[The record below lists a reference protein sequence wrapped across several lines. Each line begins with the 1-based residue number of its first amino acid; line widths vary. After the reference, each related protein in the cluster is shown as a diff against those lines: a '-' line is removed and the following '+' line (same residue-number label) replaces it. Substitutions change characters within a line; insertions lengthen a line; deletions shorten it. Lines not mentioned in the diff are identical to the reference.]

1 QITVQPAATQTVCE
15 GGTINLSVTAIGA
28 GLTYQWYNNANP
40 LGGQTSSTL
49 TLINADASN
58 AGNYTVRVFGTCDA
72 TGVLSTVSAV
82 TIQPAPS
89 VTFQPSIQTIWDGG
103 NTTLIVAAVGTV
115 SPGYQWQVN
124 RNDGAGYVDL
134 TADGTHSNIT
144 PATLSINGAPLSH
157 NGYLYRAVVTSGG
170 VCTSSAISNAAV
182 LTVQQAPQI
191 TVQPAATQTVCEGGT
206 INLSVTAVG
215 AGLTYQWY
223 NNANPLGGQTSSTLT
238 LINADAS
245 NAGNYTV
252 RVFGTCDATG
262 VLSTVSAVT
271 IQPAPSV
278 TLQPSNQTI
287 CEGGNTTLT
296 VAAVGTVSPGYQWQV
311 NRNDGAGYVNLTADG
326 IHSNITT
333 ATLSINGAPLSHNG
347 YLYRAVV
354 TSGGVCTSSAIS
366 NAAVLTVQ
374 QAPQITVQPAATQT
388 VCEGGTINLSVTAV
402 GAGLTYQWYN
412 NANPLGGQTSST
424 LTLINAD
431 ASNAG
436 NYTVR
441 VFGTCDAT
449 GVLSTVSAVTIQP
462 APSVTLQP
470 SNQTI
475 CEGGNTTLTVAA
487 VGTVSPGYQWQVNRN
502 DGAGYVNL
510 TADGIHSNI
519 TTATLSINGAP
530 LSHNG
535 YLYRAVVTSGGVCT
549 SSAISNAAV
558 LTVQQAPQITVQPA
572 ATQTVC
578 EGGTINLSVTAVG
591 AGLTYQWYNNANP
604 LGGQTSSTLTLI
616 NADASNAGNYTVRV
630 FGTCD
635 ATGVLSTVS
644 AVTIQPAPS
653 VTLQPSNQTICE
665 GGNTT

>member
-271 IQPAPSV
+271 IQEAPEVSV
-278 TLQPSNQTI
+278 HPSNQTI
-287 CEGGNTTLT
+287 CEGGNTTMS
-296 VAAVGTVSPGYQWQV
+296 VDAGATVSPGYQWQV
-311 NRNDGAGYVNLTADG
+311 NRNDGAGFVNLTADG
-326 IHSNITT
+326 VHEDVDTDE
-333 ATLSINGAPLSHNG
+333 LSVNGAPLSYNG
-347 YLYRAVV
+347 YLYRAVI
-354 TSGGVCTSSAIS
+354 TSGGVCSGSAVSNSAI
-366 NAAVLTVQ
+366 LTIQENPVIDT
-374 QAPQITVQPAATQT
+374 PPAGQT
-388 VCEGGTINLSVTAV
+388 VCEGGTIQLSVAAHGT
-402 GAGLTYQWYN
+402 GLTYQWYHDG
-412 NANPLGGQTSST
+412 NPLVGQVAST
-424 LTLINAD
+424 LTILNAITG
-431 ASNAG
+431 NAG
-436 NYTVR
+436 SYHV
-441 VFGTCDAT
+441 VVSGTCNPG
-449 GVLSTVSAVTIQP
+449 GVASAPVNVVVDE
-462 APSVTLQP
+462 APEVITHP

-475 CEGGNTTLTVAA
+475 CEGGNTTLTVDAGVTA
-487 VGTVSPGYQWQVNRN
+487 SSTYQWQVNRN
-502 DGAGYVNL
+502 DGAGFVNL
-510 TADGIHSNI
+510 TRSDE
-519 TTATLSINGAP
+519 
-530 LSHNG
+530 
-535 YLYRAVVTSGGVCT
+535 RRGGKDRKPPT
-549 SSAISNAAV
+549 RRS
-558 LTVQQAPQITVQPA
+558 
-572 ATQTVC
+572 
-578 EGGTINLSVTAVG
+578 
-591 AGLTYQWYNNANP
+591 
-604 LGGQTSSTLTLI
+604 
-616 NADASNAGNYTVRV
+616 
-630 FGTCD
+630 
-635 ATGVLSTVS
+635 
-644 AVTIQPAPS
+644 
-653 VTLQPSNQTICE
+653 
-665 GGNTT
+665 